1 MFGAVSLAFL
11 APVSPCAGET
21 VLSFEPLI
29 LRPYETAL
37 VQNGSCPVG
46 KVLKVTGAIRGLERR
61 KACVSLG
68 RRAGLSTQTTG
79 EAPTQY
85 AGEQETVKTVFR
97 RQLTVPDANA
107 GKQ

>member
-1 MFGAVSLAFL
+1 MRSFSVVLMFGTVSLVFL
-11 APVSPCAGET
+11 APVSPCTGET

-61 KACVSLG
+61 KVCISLG
-68 RRAGLSTQTTG
+68 TRAGLSTQTTD
-79 EAPTQY
+79 EAPHRTRL
-85 AGEQETVKTVFR
+85 KTWYSSV
-97 RQLTVPDANA
+97 D
-107 GKQ
+107 